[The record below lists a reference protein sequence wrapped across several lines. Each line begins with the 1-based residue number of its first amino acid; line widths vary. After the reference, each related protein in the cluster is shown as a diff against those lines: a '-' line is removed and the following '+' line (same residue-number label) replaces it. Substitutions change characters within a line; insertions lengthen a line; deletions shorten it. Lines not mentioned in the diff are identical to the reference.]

1 MKRALRSLSFEVLA
15 AAVDIN
21 KLVNYLW
28 GISIAVISNPTRWEI
43 FDFIVNYAGETV
55 SFTEIKKA
63 FPKLGN
69 ASLVFHLQKLHEA
82 HLITRRA
89 KLDERTTIPEHYYSY
104 YLATLWG
111 KVFWE
116 TIVAS
121 KQEALRMYAEK
132 LGIPTETDVPGML
145 RNLKGTILMLPERD
159 APSKT

>member
-1 MKRALRSLSFEVLA
+1 MKRALRSLGFEVLA

-28 GISIAVISNPTRWEI
+28 RISVAAISNPTRWKI
-43 FDFIVNYAGETV
+43 FDFIVNHAGEMV

-63 FPKLGN
+63 FPELGN

-89 KLDERTTIPEHYYSY
+89 KFDEKTTIPEHYYSY
-104 YLATLWG
+104 YLTTLWG

-121 KQEALRMYAEK
+121 EQKALQMYAEK
-132 LGIPTETDVPGML
+132 LGIPTETDGPGML
-145 RNLKGTILMLPERD
+145 RNLKGTILMSPKRD
-159 APSKT
+159 VPSKT